1 MPVYSSKYPFCTQMN
16 ENQIKALRWEKDPV
30 IGPGNSLSLRQRK
43 SSKTYIV
50 RKMINKKPQ
59 VITLG
64 KSPDLSLRQAK
75 LEAGGQ
81 SDFSLNSPHV
91 NEVTTIIR

>member
-1 MPVYSSKYPFCTQMN
+1 MN
-16 ENQIKALRWEKDPV
+16 ENQIKALRWEKDQV
-30 IGPGNSLSLRQRK
+30 IGLGNGLSMRLRK

-64 KSPDLSLRQAK
+64 KSTELSLKQARI
-75 LEAGGQ
+75 EAMQYSVDDKISTETVSG
-81 SDFSLNSPHV
+81 LV
-91 NEVTTIIR
+91 N